1 MAVGVSSRFYD
12 EISRHLQLR
21 QRRDGMSGEG
31 EDGRVRMAGVRD
43 GRCGRVSVCEGVKSM

>member
-43 GRCGRVSVCEGVKSM
+43 GRCGRMSVCEGVKSM